1 MTFSKSDFPHIKWS
15 LFIFLLVVG
24 VGSIIIVASENFIA
38 QSQREQRNAK
48 RQLSEARSRLA
59 TANEDHENMRT
70 YTLEYNALLKRN
82 IIGND
87 QRLDWIEGLD
97 KIHKQNRVP
106 GFMEFKYAIA
116 PQKPYKPAPPLD
128 NGNFDLNLS
137 DMTMQFEL
145 LHEEQLTAFFD
156 AMRTDI
162 NGWFIIDRCALERT
176 AAAPDNDNGLRA
188 SSATPQLKAE
198 CTGGWLTLK
207 NRNAK

>member
-15 LFIFLLVVG
+15 LLTFLLVLCM
-24 VGSIIIVASENFIA
+24 GSIMIVASESFFA
-38 QSQREQRNAK
+38 QSQRDQRNAK
-48 RQLSEARSRLA
+48 HQLSEARSHLA

-82 IIGND
+82 VIGND
-87 QRLDWIEGLD
+87 QRLDWIEGLE

-116 PQKPYKPAPPLD
+116 PQKPYIPAPPLD

-137 DMTMQFEL
+137 GMTLQFDL
-145 LHEEQLTAFFD
+145 LHEEQLTTFFD
-156 AMRTDI
+156 TLHTDI
-162 NGWFIIDRCALERT
+162 NGWFIIDHCALERT
-176 AAAPDNDNGLRA
+176 AATADADDFGIA
-188 SSATPQLKAE
+188 HQLKAE
-198 CTGGWLTLK
+198 CSGGWLTLK